1 MKALMMR
8 YPELV
13 GLATG
18 MSDAVFRAI
27 AALAFAPAEA
37 KVYGGLLL
45 GNVHHVNG
53 PVAFGLD
60 TMHWFG
66 ISGAILLFYYV
77 CLRVIEHFV
86 RSGSAW
92 FLVCR
97 GALGV
102 AAGVLALNVLESMAT
117 GKVTNYIGWVVGM
130 RFTAINLGDL
140 VLWIS
145 LAALPIAFCA
155 AIAPYVVDRLRAG

>member
-45 GNVHHVNG
+45 GAG
-53 PVAFGLD
+53 IGLVA
-60 TMHWFG
+60 
-66 ISGAILLFYYV
+66 
-77 CLRVIEHFV
+77 R
-86 RSGSAW
+86 GSARLLPSHGRAL
-92 FLVCR
+92 FALLAVVPELLR
-97 GALGV
+97 LSFADTPSLPSFYGFVLSQLADLGA
-102 AAGVLALNVLESMAT
+102 
-117 GKVTNYIGWVVGM
+117 
-130 RFTAINLGDL
+130 R
-140 VLWIS
+140 
-145 LAALPIAFCA
+145 LP
-155 AIAPYVVDRLRAG
+155 